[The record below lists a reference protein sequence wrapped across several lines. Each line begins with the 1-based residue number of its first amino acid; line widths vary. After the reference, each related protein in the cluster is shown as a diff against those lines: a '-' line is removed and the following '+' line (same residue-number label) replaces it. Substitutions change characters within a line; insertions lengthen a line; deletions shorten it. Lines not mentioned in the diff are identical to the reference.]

1 MRAFLALT
9 FLLGTAS
16 SADAGNTEVTFGS
29 FNRALRS
36 ESANAVTDDTLGG
49 LNLGAARKLHL
60 DLLPKLDVWATAGFV
75 WGTAAG
81 TLFQTMTTE
90 VDMLGLTLGGRA
102 RYALHRHLHVSARLD
117 LGTAR
122 NALTINGNGHTVSDA
137 SWGGT
142 VTTAV
147 GLDMMMV
154 ARPRF
159 SLGFRFDLGYI
170 AATSVALSPRE
181 EGDPSKIELDAM
193 QASIGSLDLGG
204 RFLSFSVLSQF

>member
-1 MRAFLALT
+1 MRAFLALAI
-9 FLLGTAS
+9 LLGTAAS
-16 SADAGNTEVTFGS
+16 GNAGNTELTFGS
-29 FNRALRS
+29 YNRALRS
-36 ESANAVTDDTLGG
+36 ESANAVTNDTLGG
-49 LNLGAARKLHL
+49 VNFGAARKLHL
-60 DLLPKLDVWATAGFV
+60 DLFPKLDVWTTAGFS

-90 VDMLGLTLGGRA
+90 VDTLGLTLGGRA

-122 NALTINGNGHTVSDA
+122 NELTITGNGHMVSDA
-137 SWGGT
+137 SWGAT

-154 ARPRF
+154 AHPRF
-159 SLGFRFDLGYI
+159 ALGIRFDLGYI

-193 QASIGSLDLGG
+193 QASIGHLDLGG
-204 RFLSFSVLSQF
+204 RFLSFSVISQF